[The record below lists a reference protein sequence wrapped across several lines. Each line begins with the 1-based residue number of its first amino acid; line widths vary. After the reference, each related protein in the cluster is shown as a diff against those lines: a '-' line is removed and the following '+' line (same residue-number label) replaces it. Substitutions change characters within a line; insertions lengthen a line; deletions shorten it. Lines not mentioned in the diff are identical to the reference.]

1 MHQICER
8 LLLGIALLLAA
19 LVAVMTSSA
28 EARRDVRGYVLD
40 ALTPSAADLGAV
52 LTDYPEGLSP

>member
-1 MHQICER
+1 MHKIYER

-28 EARRDVRGYVLD
+28 EARRDVRGYVQD
-40 ALTPSAADLGAV
+40 ALAPSAADLATV